1 MKARVWLAG
10 AALIGATLAY
20 APTWITQAQ
29 DSGDKPAKE
38 EPKAESEYSSA
49 KEVMMSLAELTKD
62 FKNPRNPSPEEID
75 AFFAGAFPR
84 CADYLDANKD
94 ATDRDTIYNWAGRR
108 GQYGYGQPAFV
119 RIADSYLADHKDADD
134 VKDWN
139 DAKLF
144 ARLGIKDQS
153 EAAQKDLKKLEEEAH
168 DDASRRLE
176 LADIWLRHYDKSEN
190 KEAKDKLIEKLK
202 GDETFAKSEDEWVKR
217 RFMRTI
223 FANST
228 VEEIKM
234 GEAFPDW
241 AKVMTVNAL
250 DGKPIS
256 LADYKGKV
264 VLIDFWATWCGPC
277 MHEMPNV
284 IKLYNEMHEKGFE
297 VIGISLDG
305 ESGLDKLKTTIA
317 GKENVEAMPWR
328 QIYDGGGWSTG
339 LAMHYGIHSIP
350 RPVLIDQEGKV
361 AGDKLR
367 GEELAAKVKEL
378 LSNNEDGEDDM
389 DGADK

>member
-1 MKARVWLAG
+1 
-10 AALIGATLAY
+10 
-20 APTWITQAQ
+20 
-29 DSGDKPAKE
+29 
-38 EPKAESEYSSA
+38 
-49 KEVMMSLAELTKD
+49 
-62 FKNPRNPSPEEID
+62 
-75 AFFAGAFPR
+75 
-84 CADYLDANKD
+84 
-94 ATDRDTIYNWAGRR
+94 
-108 GQYGYGQPAFV
+108 
-119 RIADSYLADHKDADD
+119 
-134 VKDWN
+134 
-139 DAKLF
+139 
-144 ARLGIKDQS
+144 
-153 EAAQKDLKKLEEEAH
+153 
-168 DDASRRLE
+168 
-176 LADIWLRHYDKSEN
+176 
-190 KEAKDKLIEKLK
+190 
-202 GDETFAKSEDEWVKR
+202 
-217 RFMRTI
+217 
-223 FANST
+223 
-228 VEEIKM
+228 
-234 GEAFPDW
+234 
-241 AKVMTVNAL
+241 
-250 DGKPIS
+250 
-256 LADYKGKV
+256 